1 MALSNDEIADY
12 VEDLDKRIDKL
23 RVAYE
28 QYFMGFEKI
37 EPMRG
42 REDLQRRITVLLRE
56 NIRNTALRFKF
67 GQVQARFG
75 TYVGYWQRICK
86 QIENGTYERHLR
98 KATAKE
104 AAKALKP
111 LPERAD
117 PASWELPPSMNGDDL
132 DGMFDAIRRPDSL
145 RRPSVRPTAPA
156 DEWDEKTDPNMT
168 FPTEPPPAIAAAVDP
183 RFAAPPLPRPAAPPL
198 PRAPAAAPPLPRP
211 VATAPPLPRPAA
223 PAPPAPVA
231 RPAAAPAPAARPPA
245 GPISDARVR
254 ELFDKLVAAKQARR
268 EPTAN
273 LTVEAVAKSVRDSQ
287 AKLEAQ
293 HKGRRVDF
301 EVTEKDGKTILRP
314 IVK

>member
-156 DEWDEKTDPNMT
+156 DK
-168 FPTEPPPAIAAAVDP
+168 
-183 RFAAPPLPRPAAPPL
+183 
-198 PRAPAAAPPLPRP
+198 
-211 VATAPPLPRPAA
+211 
-223 PAPPAPVA
+223 
-231 RPAAAPAPAARPPA
+231 
-245 GPISDARVR
+245 
-254 ELFDKLVAAKQARR
+254 
-268 EPTAN
+268 
-273 LTVEAVAKSVRDSQ
+273 
-287 AKLEAQ
+287 
-293 HKGRRVDF
+293 
-301 EVTEKDGKTILRP
+301 
-314 IVK
+314 